1 MRRFTLFL
9 FGAALLAL
17 VGCGGGSDS
26 EVPDL
31 DRAGWTD
38 SAYDEIGSVIA
49 EGAGQGRVALFDFDN
64 TVQGRD
70 VSEAVLGHA
79 DESGSID
86 PASVPAALAPP
97 VTVDG
102 RTVTVADGLNAYY
115 EAVMDSGE
123 GVDPLREYTS
133 LPLVATLFSGRTVE
147 QFTDEVASAYGD
159 ADGDPSTFRDSAGYR
174 EMASGGMDELA
185 GHGRPF
191 IYPQMA
197 DLVGNLRANG
207 YEVWVVSAGVAWAVR
222 WMVKNALNPAIAA
235 KYGRDATLPLDHV
248 IAITTIMRDRTTGAL
263 VSDYEL
269 VRHRRDRAYTN
280 LDPTRLRQLEITALS
295 DGLTPWRG
303 GKSGAV
309 DNLISRDDVYFAA
322 GDSNGDLE
330 MLDRSANRLVI
341 ARMNKSDLI
350 QQFID
355 EIEFKS
361 GATWIVQPTISTA
374 PVGFAPTRCA
384 MKRRV
389 DLFRAPEET
398 RVEVE
403 RSTSLLKSSRYSGS
417 YMDC

>member
-1 MRRFTLFL
+1 MRRFTPFL
-9 FGAALLAL
+9 VAAAFLTLI
-17 VGCGGGSDS
+17 GCGSSSDS
-26 EVPDL
+26 EVPAL
-31 DRAGWTD
+31 DRAGWTE
-38 SAYDEIGSVIA
+38 STYDDLGSVIA
-49 EGAGQGRVALFDFDN
+49 DGAGQGRVALFDFDN

-70 VSEAVLGHA
+70 VGEAALGHA

-86 PASVPAALAPP
+86 PASVPTALAPP

-115 EAVMDSGE
+115 EAVMASGE
-123 GVDPLREYTS
+123 GVDPLREYSS

-147 QFTDEVASAYGD
+147 QFTEEVASAYGD

-197 DLVGNLRANG
+197 DLLGNLGANG

-235 KYGRDATLPLDHV
+235 KYGRDATLPLDRV
-248 IAITTIMRDRTTGAL
+248 IAITTIMRDRNTGAL

-280 LDPTRLRQLEITALS
+280 LDPSRLRQLEITALP
-295 DGLTPWRG
+295 DGLTSWRG
-303 GKSGAV
+303 GKGGAV
-309 DNLISRDDVYFAA
+309 DNLITRDDVYFAA

-341 ARMNKSDLI
+341 ARMNKPDLI
-350 QQFID
+350 QQFND
-355 EIEFKS
+355 EIES
-361 GATWIVQPTISTA
+361 DPDANWIVQPTVSTA
-374 PVGFAPTRCA
+374 PAGFAATRCA
-384 MKRRV
+384 LKKRF
-389 DLFRAPEET
+389 DLLRAPEET
-398 RVEVE
+398 RVDVE
-403 RSTSLLKSSRYSGS
+403 RSTSLLEANPFVGS